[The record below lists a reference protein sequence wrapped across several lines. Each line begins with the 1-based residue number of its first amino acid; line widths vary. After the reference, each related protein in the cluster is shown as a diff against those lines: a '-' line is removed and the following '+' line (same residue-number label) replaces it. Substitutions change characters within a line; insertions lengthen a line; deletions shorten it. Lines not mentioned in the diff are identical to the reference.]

1 MRCIIIRNSIE
12 PSRTGNCTRFDEALC
27 ESTGFINFSVKRNE
41 KGLTGHNM
49 QNIDD
54 EDTLLAEGMLIQSD
68 MESPN
73 LLRDNV
79 LYYIAGF
86 IVNILLT
93 KLECINC
100 RSELL
105 LDPDDKCGFH
115 LPSYPVYARFTRAQQ
130 EGGLVYPSYAVL
142 KILKATEV
150 IFRRQVILSKTG
162 IMTEK
167 NVDLQIQYSVLE
179 QLGPGVFSNS
189 ATHFYEHSLGFNS
202 DHLTSLLKIVTMEY
216 L

>member
-1 MRCIIIRNSIE
+1 
-12 PSRTGNCTRFDEALC
+12 
-27 ESTGFINFSVKRNE
+27 
-41 KGLTGHNM
+41 M

-73 LLRDNV
+73 LLRDNRK
-79 LYYIAGF
+79 LN
-86 IVNILLT
+86 VNVLLT

-115 LPSYPVYARFTRAQQ
+115 LPSYPGYARFTRAQQ

-150 IFRRQVILSKTG
+150 IF
-162 IMTEK
+162 
-167 NVDLQIQYSVLE
+167 
-179 QLGPGVFSNS
+179 
-189 ATHFYEHSLGFNS
+189 
-202 DHLTSLLKIVTMEY
+202 
-216 L
+216 